1 MSSSPTIWTAGH
13 STASAAD
20 FLSLLRLHRIELLA
34 DVRRVAASRRH
45 PQFNGATLS
54 QTMTAAGIAYLHL
67 PELGGR
73 REPRPDSENTGWREA
88 GFRGYA
94 DYMQTEPFR
103 AGVARM
109 LEAANG
115 GVRMAIMCAE
125 KAWQNCHRGL
135 ISDYLKNSGFEI
147 IHIVDGQHDEKHLFT
162 RPARLV
168 DGALSYAAPAD
179 IQSSLDL

>member
-20 FLSLLRLHRIELLA
+20 FLSLLRLHRIGLLA
-34 DVRRVAASRRH
+34 DVRRFAASRRH

-73 REPRPDSENTGWREA
+73 REPRPDSENTGWRKA

-94 DYMQTEPFR
+94 DYMQTKPFR

-115 GVRMAIMCAE
+115 MRMAIMCAE
-125 KAWQNCHRGL
+125 KAWHNCHRGL
-135 ISDYLKNSGFEI
+135 
-147 IHIVDGQHDEKHLFT
+147 
-162 RPARLV
+162 
-168 DGALSYAAPAD
+168 
-179 IQSSLDL
+179 